1 MGIAFEF
8 DLIQGVSHDEAIAR
22 IAQCDLFVDQLL
34 AGWYGGAAVEA
45 MMLGKPVIAYIRA
58 SDCAW
63 LPPDFRRDLPIIS
76 ATPDTL
82 AAVLHDLLARDRG
95 FLRQR
100 GQESRRFAE
109 RYHDPVVVARQVMA
123 VLDPAA

>member
-1 MGIAFEF
+1 
-8 DLIQGVSHDEAIAR
+8 
-22 IAQCDLFVDQLL
+22 
-34 AGWYGGAAVEA
+34 
-45 MMLGKPVIAYIRA
+45 
-58 SDCAW
+58 
-63 LPPDFRRDLPIIS
+63 LPIVP
-76 ATPDTL
+76 ATQDTL
-82 AAVLHDLLARDRG
+82 APALHELLARGRG